1 MDVETIRKSIKK
13 DTPCPFGYGHHDLRG
28 CNLTLFQKYWL
39 GSRIVFK
46 VSCASN
52 LEKRF
57 KLCQR
62 TLVKYATSF
71 DLLETWPWSS
81 NFFR

>member
-1 MDVETIRKSIKK
+1 MDVETFRKSIKK

-46 VSCASN
+46 V
-52 LEKRF
+52 
-57 KLCQR
+57 
-62 TLVKYATSF
+62 LVQATSKSVSNYAS
-71 DLLETWPWSS
+71 EHWSS
-81 NFFR
+81 MQPHLKIRSS